1 MIHPSFCPFRK
12 RSNSMNLALQQIVIG
27 LSIGSIYALLAVG
40 YALITSI
47 FNFTNFGYGSI
58 MMCGAFA
65 AYFAVVKLGMSTYV
79 GLVFAI
85 VFAVFMSLVT
95 ELVAY
100 KPLRKRK
107 APRLYLMI
115 SAMGFNILL
124 LNLAV
129 VLLGANVRYLPCTF
143 GTDAFNIGN
152 ISISALDV
160 YYLYASLITLA
171 VLWLYLYRS
180 KQGLAIRATARDT
193 DTAGLMGI
201 DVDKVSLIVFAIS
214 GITAGIAGTFMGM
227 KYTVYPNLG
236 DISNKAFI
244 ASVIGGMGSLPGA
257 VLGGFILGIIET
269 MVSGYISSSMR
280 DLFSF
285 GIMILVLIFM
295 PNGIMGK
302 KVQDKL

>member
-1 MIHPSFCPFRK
+1 
-12 RSNSMNLALQQIVIG
+12 MNLFLQQLVIG
-27 LSIGSIYALLAVG
+27 LSIGSVYALLAVG

-47 FNFTNFGYGSI
+47 FNFTNFGYGAV

-65 AYFAVVKLGMSTYV
+65 AYFAVVKLGFPTLI

-85 VFAVFMSLVT
+85 IFAVFISLIT

-100 KPLRKRK
+100 RPLRKRK
-107 APRLYLMI
+107 SPRLYLMI
-115 SAMGFNILL
+115 TAMGFNIFL

-129 VLLGANVRYLPCTF
+129 VLLGANVRYLPSTF
-143 GTDAFNIGN
+143 STD
-152 ISISALDV
+152 SIHMGSIVVSALDV
-160 YYLYASLITLA
+160 YSLFASLISLA
-171 VLWLYLYRS
+171 VLWVFLYLS
-180 KQGLAIRATARDT
+180 KQGLAIRSAAHDT

-201 DVDKVSLIVFAIS
+201 NVNKVSLIVFAIS

-236 DISNKAFI
+236 DIANKAFI

-257 VLGGFILGIIET
+257 VLGGFILGVIET
-269 MVSGYISSSMR
+269 MVSGYISSALR

-285 GIMILVLIFM
+285 GIMILVLIFL
-295 PNGIMGK
+295 PNGIVGK

>member
-1 MIHPSFCPFRK
+1 
-12 RSNSMNLALQQIVIG
+12 
-27 LSIGSIYALLAVG
+27 
-40 YALITSI
+40 
-47 FNFTNFGYGSI
+47 
-58 MMCGAFA
+58 
-65 AYFAVVKLGMSTYV
+65 MSTYV

-85 VFAVFMSLVT
+85 AFAVFMSLVT

-143 GTDAFNIGN
+143 GTEAFNIGN

-160 YYLYASLITLA
+160 YSLFASLITLA

-257 VLGGFILGIIET
+257 VLGGFILGIVET

>member
-1 MIHPSFCPFRK
+1 
-12 RSNSMNLALQQIVIG
+12 MNLFLQQIVIG
-27 LSIGSIYALLAVG
+27 LSIGSVYALLAVG

-65 AYFAVVKLGMSTYV
+65 AYLAVVKLGFSTYV
-79 GLVFAI
+79 GLAFAI
-85 VFAVFMSLVT
+85 VFAVLVSLIT

-100 KPLRKRK
+100 RPLRKRK
-107 APRLYLMI
+107 SPRLYLMI
-115 SAMGFNILL
+115 TAMGFNIFL
-124 LNLAV
+124 LNLAI

-143 GTDAFNIGN
+143 GTDSFQIGD
-152 ISISALDV
+152 ISITALDV
-160 YYLYASLITLA
+160 YSLFASLISLA
-171 VLWLYLYRS
+171 VLWIYLYRS
-180 KQGLAIRATARDT
+180 RQGLAIRATARDT

-201 DVDKVSLIVFAIS
+201 NVNHVSLIVFAIS

-257 VLGGFILGIIET
+257 VLGGFILGVIET
-269 MVSGYISSSMR
+269 MVSGYISSALR

-285 GIMILVLIFM
+285 GIMILVLIFL

-302 KVQDKL
+302 KVHDKL

>member
-1 MIHPSFCPFRK
+1 MSLLI
-12 RSNSMNLALQQIVIG
+12 QQVVIG
-27 LSIGSIYALLAVG
+27 LSIGSVYALLAVG

-65 AYFAVVKLGMSTYV
+65 AYFAVVKLGYSTFV
-79 GLVFAI
+79 GLSFAI
-85 VFAVFMSLVT
+85 VFAVIMSLIT

-100 KPLRKRK
+100 RPLRKRK
-107 APRLYLMI
+107 SSRLYLMI
-115 SAMGFNILL
+115 SAMGFNIFL

-143 GTDAFNIGN
+143 NAEPFTIGG
-152 ISISALDV
+152 ISITALDV
-160 YYLYASLITLA
+160 YSLVASLLTLLI
-171 VLWLYLYRS
+171 LWLFLYRS
-180 KQGLAIRATARDT
+180 KEGLAIRATARDT

-201 DVDKVSLIVFAIS
+201 NVNKVSLIVFAIS
-214 GITAGIAGTFMGM
+214 GITAAVAGTFLGM

-236 DISNKAFI
+236 DVSTKAFI

-257 VLGGFILGIIET
+257 VLGSFILGVLET
-269 MVSGYISSSMR
+269 LVSGYISSSMR

-285 GIMILVLIFM
+285 GIMILALIFM
-295 PNGIMGK
+295 PNGILGK

>member
-1 MIHPSFCPFRK
+1 MDF
-12 RSNSMNLALQQIVIG
+12 LLQQIAIG
-27 LSIGSIYALLAVG
+27 LSIGSVYALLAVG

-65 AYFAVVKLGMSTYV
+65 AYFAVVKLGQSTFV
-79 GLVFAI
+79 GIAFAI
-85 VFAVFMSLVT
+85 GFAVLISLIT

-100 KPLRKRK
+100 RPLRKRNS
-107 APRLYLMI
+107 PRLYLMI
-115 SAMGFNILL
+115 TAMGFNIFL

-143 GTDAFNIGN
+143 NTEAIHIGN
-152 ISISALDV
+152 VVISALDV
-160 YYLYASLITLA
+160 YSLFASLITLA
-171 VLWLYLYRS
+171 ILWLFLYRS
-180 KQGLAIRATARDT
+180 SQGLAIRATARDT

-201 DVDKVSLIVFAIS
+201 NVNKVSLIVFAIS
-214 GITAGIAGTFMGM
+214 GVTAGIAGTFMGM

-257 VLGGFILGIIET
+257 VLGGFILGVIET

-285 GIMILVLIFM
+285 GIMILVLIFL
-295 PNGIMGK
+295 PDGIVGK
-302 KVQDKL
+302 KVHDKL